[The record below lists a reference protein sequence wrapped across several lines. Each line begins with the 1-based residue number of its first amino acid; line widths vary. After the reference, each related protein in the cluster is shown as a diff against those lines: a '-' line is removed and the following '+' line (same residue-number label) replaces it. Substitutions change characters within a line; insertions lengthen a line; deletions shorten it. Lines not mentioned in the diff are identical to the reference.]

1 MEVIHPPSVSINL
14 IEDLLSKYFWW
25 TLTGN
30 YWVGGLYVI
39 FLNSRIFR
47 YKLTLGPFN
56 VI

>member
-30 YWVGGLYVI
+30 IG
-39 FLNSRIFR
+39 
-47 YKLTLGPFN
+47 
-56 VI
+56 

>member
-25 TLTGN
+25 TLTGK
-30 YWVGGLYVI
+30 YWVGYLYVI